1 MSMDISQIQS
11 GWDVYGSD
19 GDKIGDVNE
28 VGSNYVLVTKGLL
41 FTKDVY
47 IPTSTI
53 TGIEH
58 DRVYVNFTKDQ
69 VDTLGYDQ
77 PPVDDGYTTGA
88 DYGTTAGAV
97 YDDDTTVATQSTTT
111 SGADYVMAEQPVQET
126 TQYAEQ
132 PAQTTDADNLRVQRF
147 EEELQ
152 AEKTERETGAV
163 RVDKDVV
170 EEERTLEVPVTREEV
185 EVRSVTPSETT
196 ADTSQAFQDQ
206 TIEVPVRE
214 EDVEVRKQARVAE
227 ELEIEKRAVQE
238 TERVTDTVRKEV
250 VNVDPAGDVDVDRN
264 TDTGRSSDR
273 SR

>member
-1 MSMDISQIQS
+1 MSMDLSSISN

-28 VGSNYVLVTKGLL
+28 VGSNYVLVTKGFL

-47 IPTSTI
+47 IPTAAI
-53 TGIEH
+53 TGIEQ

-77 PPVDDGYTTGA
+77 PPMDDGYGTSDQYATTS
-88 DYGTTAGAV
+88 GAV
-97 YDDDTTVATQSTTT
+97 YDDDTTVASQSTTT
-111 SGADYVMAEQPVQET
+111 TDTNYVMTEQPVQET
-126 TQYAEQ
+126 TQYTEQ
-132 PAQTTDADNLRVQRF
+132 PVQAQTTDTDNLRVQRF

-152 AEKTERETGAV
+152 AQTVQREAGAV
-163 RVDKDVV
+163 RVDKDIV
-170 EEERTLEVPVTREEV
+170 EEQRTLEVPVTREEV
-185 EVRSVTPSETT
+185 QVRSVHVDRPVT
-196 ADTSQAFQDQ
+196 DTSQAFQDQ

-214 EDVEVRKQARVAE
+214 EDVQVRKEVRVAE

-250 VNVDPAGDVDVDRN
+250 VNVEEVGDVDVQGGSN
-264 TDTGRSSDR
+264 FTNRS
-273 SR
+273 

>member
-1 MSMDISQIQS
+1 MSMDLSSISN

-28 VGSNYVLVTKGLL
+28 VGSNYVLVTKGFL
-41 FTKDVY
+41 FTKDIY
-47 IPTSTI
+47 IPTSAV
-53 TGIEH
+53 TGVEQ

-77 PPVDDGYTTGA
+77 PPMDDGYGTGYA
-88 DYGTTAGAV
+88 AA
-97 YDDDTTVATQSTTT
+97 YDDDATVATQSTTT
-111 SGADYVMAEQPVQET
+111 GTDYVMS
-126 TQYAEQ
+126 EQ
-132 PAQTTDADNLRVQRF
+132 PAQTTDTDNLRVQRY

-152 AEKTERETGAV
+152 AQKSERETGAV

-227 ELEIEKRAVQE
+227 ELEIEKRAVQD
-238 TERVTDTVRKEV
+238 TRRVSDTVRKEV

-273 SR
+273 DR